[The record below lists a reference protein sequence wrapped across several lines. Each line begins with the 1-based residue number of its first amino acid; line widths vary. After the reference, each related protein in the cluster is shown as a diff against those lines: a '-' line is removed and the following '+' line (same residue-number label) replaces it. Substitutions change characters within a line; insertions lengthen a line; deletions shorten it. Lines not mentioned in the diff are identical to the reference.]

1 MENFV
6 GRTCLLCFCY
16 YWTLPPPDTEA
27 NDKVY
32 GCYYREQYYKNQAR
46 NLVLCLC
53 ELTNSGAKLSGQINV
68 TNFQGYHVKTCR
80 IVSTDSVLLYCTTP
94 LISYYKSFNFF
105 FIKFL

>member
-53 ELTNSGAKLSGQINV
+53 ELTNSQISKVIMLKHVELYGQIPYYC
-68 TNFQGYHVKTCR
+68 T
-80 IVSTDSVLLYCTTP
+80 VLLP
-94 LISYYKSFNFF
+94 LFHAASRLIFS
-105 FIKFL
+105 